1 MWGDIGRGRGRG
13 CEIWGAM
20 GRCREMWG
28 DIGRGR
34 GRACG
39 GAALTLILTLT
50 LALAPA
56 PALAL
61 PLTRCGG
68 AVQPG
73 RGGGGCYRG
82 RVRGG
87 ALGRGGAQLM
97 AAQLMAA
104 QLIGAQAA
112 RRRRIGGRWQ
122 TARRWDHRW
131 DDRWVGSPMAG
142 GAQVDTQVERRW
154 RGDGAQMVPPQAQL
168 RPNWALGH
176 GRVVH
181 VADSTDSD
189 STFLGPNCR
198 VPGSVN
204 RRCVW
209 PARLVTVGDR
219 TNMKTVFCVFDC
231 V

>member
-1 MWGDIGRGRGRG
+1 MWGDIGRGRGRA

-112 RRRRIGGRWQ
+112 RRRGIGGRWQ
-122 TARRWDHRW
+122 TARRWDDRW

-142 GAQVDTQVERRW
+142 GAQVDTQVGCR
-154 RGDGAQMVPPQAQL
+154 P
-168 RPNWALGH
+168 RPN
-176 GRVVH
+176 
-181 VADSTDSD
+181 
-189 STFLGPNCR
+189 LGPTGR
-198 VPGSVN
+198 WGMGTT
-204 RRCVW
+204 W
-209 PARLVTVGDR
+209 ARSPCGRLH
-219 TNMKTVFCVFDC
+219 
-231 V
+231 